1 MRRLFTGIASDKAQM
16 VDGIIDDAGE
26 AVGSIT
32 DAIRGNQS
40 IIAAASSLVNTFSSV
55 IGLVRGKSEN
65 EDGRKRICPKKNLPQ
80 GKKMINIFI
89 GGTKMKA
96 TGIVRPVDPLGRVV
110 IPVELR
116 RTLGIKTDDSLE
128 VFVDGDYIMLRKV
141 RAGLYFLRKRE
152 GRCIRTRK
160 ECLQRL
166 LS

>member
-1 MRRLFTGIASDKAQM
+1 MILLVYLILLLRKLIGTLREVDKILSDAKIVSGIASDKAQM

-40 IIAAASSLVNTFSSV
+40 IIAAASESGGHVFLRHRT
-55 IGLVRGKSEN
+55 GK
-65 EDGRKRICPKKNLPQ
+65 GKIRKRRQRKGFVQKGISPQ
-80 GKKMINIFI
+80 GNKMINIFI

-128 VFVDGDYIMLRKV
+128 VYL
-141 RAGLYFLRKRE
+141 
-152 GRCIRTRK
+152 
-160 ECLQRL
+160 
-166 LS
+166 